1 MIESRARWRG
11 QRSDLALLSLFSHHL
26 RRARDCATERLHGS
40 SSCHTSREP
49 CETCAG
55 LTRLVVVL
63 ISVRPGR
70 HGRSSSSARSDQL
83 DVRLEQTW
91 TQLGDDG
98 GPRPQL
104 SRPSTSSLS
113 SGPTRPTMALDL
125 DRAATLHRLV
135 DEETILDFG
144 RKQLGFVQMLLVLVP
159 ASSIIFVR
167 PLSLL
172 SPLCAPAWAR
182 LTLPLCSQGM
192 ALRLAVTYASRYFR
206 DRWVYRVIVPVLSLL
221 ATGSI
226 AAQVALVFQT
236 VTVIVDRSGTH
247 LDRSPITVLAQ
258 VCATAMSIIA
268 RGFFIARMYEVR
280 PSCPLA
286 RTAADVLTRTVPRS
300 STRT

>member
-1 MIESRARWRG
+1 
-11 QRSDLALLSLFSHHL
+11 
-26 RRARDCATERLHGS
+26 
-40 SSCHTSREP
+40 
-49 CETCAG
+49 
-55 LTRLVVVL
+55 
-63 ISVRPGR
+63 
-70 HGRSSSSARSDQL
+70 
-83 DVRLEQTW
+83 
-91 TQLGDDG
+91 
-98 GPRPQL
+98 
-104 SRPSTSSLS
+104 
-113 SGPTRPTMALDL
+113 
-125 DRAATLHRLV
+125 
-135 DEETILDFG
+135 
-144 RKQLGFVQMLLVLVP
+144 
-159 ASSIIFVR
+159 
-167 PLSLL
+167 
-172 SPLCAPAWAR
+172 
-182 LTLPLCSQGM
+182 M

>member
-1 MIESRARWRG
+1 
-11 QRSDLALLSLFSHHL
+11 
-26 RRARDCATERLHGS
+26 
-40 SSCHTSREP
+40 
-49 CETCAG
+49 
-55 LTRLVVVL
+55 
-63 ISVRPGR
+63 
-70 HGRSSSSARSDQL
+70 
-83 DVRLEQTW
+83 
-91 TQLGDDG
+91 
-98 GPRPQL
+98 
-104 SRPSTSSLS
+104 
-113 SGPTRPTMALDL
+113 MALDL

-167 PLSLL
+167 PLLLL
-172 SPLCAPAWAR
+172 SPLCASAWAR